1 MALTLIVILRIRW
14 VYWAFCVSESVW
26 GPRGARG
33 DTPIL
38 LCYVRQ
44 SRQKSK

>member
-26 GPRGARG
+26 GPRG

-38 LCYVRQ
+38 LCYVREE
-44 SRQKSK
+44 RTA